1 MKTVLD
7 FQQADVPLRSMNLK
21 QFAQKCC
28 RVFCLLLLQDS
39 PVKAVWYMD
48 MWPQHYLEYVDQQV
62 VTYHKRNKVQ
72 ILWPML
78 TDGQTVI
85 EKGVAYDGM

>member
-1 MKTVLD
+1 
-7 FQQADVPLRSMNLK
+7 MNLK

-48 MWPQHYLEYVDQQV
+48 LWPQHYLEYVDQQGI
-62 VTYHKRNKVQ
+62 TYHKRNKVQ